1 MEVNV
6 SDAGPLLQ
14 VVIGRAE
21 LPIGGASGLEAGDQE
36 RLNHFNLAM
45 TGTLPAQ
52 GQVFG
57 SPLPDLPEA
66 VILAAAAQIMQ
77 NFGERPALTLF
88 ARLGSILVRAASQ
101 VRAQDAPQPS
111 DLRFWAGAQDVAV
124 AAYRQPYA
132 HFFALEEVDV
142 SWRRFDGTMNAAVTR
157 AAFVSG
163 DAVTVLPYDPVRD
176 RVLVIEQFRAGPFLR
191 GDPQPWLIEAIAGRV
206 DPGET
211 PAEAAR
217 REAVEEAGLS
227 LGALHEVA
235 GYYPSPGAKTEFL
248 YSYVAI
254 TDLPDGTAGVFG
266 LAEEN
271 EDIRGH
277 LIGFEQ
283 LMALVGSGE
292 IANASLI
299 MTALWL
305 SGQRDR
311 LRADK
316 DTVLSPEPP

>member
-6 SDAGPLLQ
+6 SDARLLLQ
-14 VVIGRAE
+14 VVIGREE
-21 LPIGGASGLEAGDQE
+21 LPIGGTSGLEAGDQE

-45 TGTLPAQ
+45 TGALPAQ
-52 GQVFG
+52 GRVFA

-77 NFGERPALTLF
+77 NFGERPASTLF
-88 ARLGSILVRAASQ
+88 ARLGPILVRAASH

-111 DLRFWAGAQDVAV
+111 DLRFQAGAQDVAV

-142 SWRRFDGTMNAAVTR
+142 SWRRFDGTMSAAVTR

-163 DAVTVLPYDPVRD
+163 DAVTVLPYDPARD

-217 REAVEEAGLS
+217 REAVEAAGLS

-254 TDLPDGTAGVFG
+254 TDLPDGAAGVFG

-292 IANASLI
+292 IANAPLI

-316 DTVLSPEPP
+316 GPV